1 MDIKNLAHRDS
12 LELGY
17 HKLYAQGLN
26 REQIDYLYEEEKLVN
41 VEDGKEA
48 NDAYKNLKDQLSN

>member
-17 HKLYAQGLN
+17 QKLYAEGLN

-41 VEDGKEA
+41 VEDEKEA
-48 NDAYKNLKDQLSN
+48 NDACKNLKDQLSN

>member
-12 LELGY
+12 LELNY
-17 HKLYAQGLN
+17 QSLCSQGLN
-26 REQIDYLYEEEKLVN
+26 RKQVDSLYEEERLVN
-41 VEDGKEA
+41 VEDEKEA